1 LPNIKGL
8 KIYIELP
15 EFKTKDLSCDL
26 GWIGRDQE
34 EDTIIIEVEI
44 FNDIEAGFRLQTG
57 EILRCA
63 Y

>member
-1 LPNIKGL
+1 LSNIE
-8 KIYIELP
+8 EL
-15 EFKTKDLSCDL
+15 KTKDSSFGL